1 MDEVTSAEVNK
12 AAFTRGSTG
21 NRDYDE
27 QEVDE
32 FLDRLAATL
41 DGEDNV
47 TAAEVRAADFTKAP
61 LGKRGYATDQVQ
73 AFLDKVADTLDAR
86 ATP

>member
-12 AAFTRGSTG
+12 ASFTRGSAGT
-21 NRDYDE
+21 RDYDE

-47 TAAEVRAADFTKAP
+47 SAAEVRAADFTRAP
-61 LGKRGYATDQVQ
+61 AGKRGYAPDQVQ
-73 AFLDKVADTLDAR
+73 AFLDRVAATLDAR
-86 ATP
+86 ATG